1 MNIVGIAMRTRM
13 ARVDTKMNDQPTER
27 YHTLAMAGIA
37 NYAAADASDP
47 FTLQRCITHLRQ
59 GLCRSCEPSEM
70 HWLCREGVKGKWTS
84 GRIGA
89 DPGSAAGYNAQ
100 PVSEMR
106 KGPNGDEYPVTVY
119 RNQVRP

>member
-1 MNIVGIAMRTRM
+1 MS
-13 ARVDTKMNDQPTER
+13 DTLAER
-27 YHTLAMAGIA
+27 YRTLKMIGIA

-59 GLCRSCEPSEM
+59 GLCSPCEESDM
-70 HWLCREGVKGKWTS
+70 HWLCRDERGKWTS

-89 DPGSAAGYNAQ
+89 EIGTPADYNAQ

-106 KGPNGDEYPVTVY
+106 KGTGEDSYPVTVY